1 MKFRIALSA
10 FLAASCAAP
19 SSVPTP
25 PPGEGSKAPRPEP
38 DGSEPVAANSRP
50 KKDAPKKAIP
60 KDETLGQCLARKGV
74 HLYGASWCHPC
85 HEQLAW
91 FGDDAKNVPFTDCFP
106 TDDTVIAAPECQAVG
121 LDIMG
126 PFPTWI
132 FADGL
137 KVVGTRSLKWLAI
150 STDCPL
156 RTK

>member
-1 MKFRIALSA
+1 MTNRYALLA

-19 SSVPTP
+19 SSIPTP
-25 PPGEGSKAPRPEP
+25 QPGEGSKASRPEP
-38 DGSEPVAANSRP
+38 AETGPA
-50 KKDAPKKAIP
+50 KKDAPKKTAP
-60 KDETLGQCLARKGV
+60 KNETLGQCLARKGV

-85 HEQLAW
+85 HDQLAW

-106 TDDTVIAAPECQAVG
+106 TDDTVIAAPACQAVG
-121 LDIMG
+121 LDIGG

-137 KVVGTRSLKWLAI
+137 KVIGTRSLKWLAI

-156 RTK
+156 